1 VSTTARHVLVSGIVQ
16 GVGYRAF
23 AERAARELG
32 LTGWVRNLDDGRVEI
47 YVEGAPSKIETFLER
62 CGRGPRSAEVS
73 DVAASACVPRNA
85 VAFTMRPTALEP
97 EDL

>member
-1 VSTTARHVLVSGIVQ
+1 MAEGRHLLVSGIVQ

-23 AERAARELG
+23 ADRAARELG

-47 YVEGAPSKIETFLER
+47 YAEGESPALEAFESR
-62 CGRGPRSAEVS
+62 CRRGPRSAEVS
-73 DVAASACVPRNA
+73 GLESSPCAVRSAL
-85 VAFTMRPTALEP
+85 AFTMRPTALEP